1 MLAILGY
8 LWQYTIDKY
17 LRDYSTP
24 KAPGQI
30 VDRLHSPL

>member
-17 LRDYSTP
+17 LRDYYFVSMMRTS
-24 KAPGQI
+24 AG
-30 VDRLHSPL
+30 VSPCH